1 MHLFLKPRNGAN
13 FEFGDQFQHHSHL
26 KLSTSC
32 RQTLFSIQ
40 SDSRL
45 NENCCRKLH
54 IFNDIGSNKVKSE
67 DSSTNNER
75 VQKDYIRNKE
85 DTAKCIT
92 KTDFYECKI
101 VVKGFKDQL
110 IKGKSIWT

>member
-1 MHLFLKPRNGAN
+1 MHVFLKPRNGAD

-67 DSSTNNER
+67 
-75 VQKDYIRNKE
+75 VQKDYIQNIK
-85 DTAKCIT
+85 DKISST

>member
-1 MHLFLKPRNGAN
+1 MHVFLKPKNGAD
-13 FEFGDQFQHHSHL
+13 FEFGDQFQHHSRL

-45 NENCCRKLH
+45 NKNCCRKLH

-75 VQKDYIRNKE
+75 VHKDYIQNKK
-85 DTAKCIT
+85 DKMSST

-110 IKGKSIWT
+110 IKGRSIWT